1 MTTTYHYVVLRLAVN
16 QVRGEVINVG
26 IALLG
31 AAQPA
36 RAIMMAT
43 LNKLR
48 AIDASWTSQ
57 RLAAWGTNVH
67 TILENYR
74 TPSAQ
79 LEALVQFGLCE
90 RDAVGMFTADSV
102 EELAQ
107 HLRRIKG
114 VYVSNKAQDDKPV
127 REKRT
132 RLQTAM
138 RDQFKRM
145 HIMGETVDDIAE
157 HLVVSNVP
165 VTSYPDLKSDFVYK
179 NGTYRVTQTLDYH
192 VAPDS
197 LHNKLMEACVKST
210 AAELAM
216 KEYGPNTRRL
226 AVVDIPDAY
235 LDATDGH
242 MDLLTAQGFEVFHF
256 NNQQSMAA
264 YLAAAVP
271 TPGIEHWVG
280 DA

>member
-1 MTTTYHYVVLRLAVN
+1 MNTTYSYVVLRLAVD
-16 QVRGEVINVG
+16 QMRGEVINVG
-26 IALLG
+26 IVLLG
-31 AAQPA
+31 DGQKA
-36 RAIMMAT
+36 RTLMMAT

-48 AIDASWTSQ
+48 AIDSSWTSQ
-57 RLAAWGTNVH
+57 KLYAWAENVNA
-67 TILENYR
+67 ILGHYDMI
-74 TPSAQ
+74 SGKVKA
-79 LEALVQFGLCE
+79 LERFGFCE
-90 RDAVGMFTADSV
+90 SNSVGMFTANTD
-102 EELAQ
+102 EELAKQ
-107 HLRRIKG
+107 LARIKAT
-114 VYVSNKAQDDKPV
+114 YVSNRSAEDRPK

-132 RLQTAM
+132 RLQTAL

-145 HIMGETVDDIAE
+145 HVMGETVDDIAE

-165 VTSYPDLKSDFVYK
+165 VTSYPELKSDFVYK

-192 VAPDS
+192 VALDS

-216 KEYGPNTRRL
+216 KEYGPTTRRL
-226 AVVDIPDAY
+226 AVVDIPDAF

-242 MDLLTAQGFEVFHF
+242 MDLLMAQGFEVFHF

-271 TPGIEHWVG
+271 TPGTAH
-280 DA
+280 